1 MLPVSACTAIHVGRS
16 LVDIL
21 IARHVTSGTNARLT
35 RPRQDHHVQAH
46 KVQSHQAQAH
56 LGQAHQVRAHQ
67 HQGQAQ
73 AHQIHVRL
81 APAHQAQEHQFQA
94 HHMEIRGLGIID
106 IRALFGI
113 HATRQQKRIEV
124 MVRLQR
130 WDEDTAYTRTGL
142 DTTEVDLLGIK
153 IPEVTIPL
161 NAGKNITVISEVV
174 AMNHLLKYAG
184 IDSAAAFN
192 QTLQD
197 AMRPVHEYFEQDYE

>member
-1 MLPVSACTAIHVGRS
+1 
-16 LVDIL
+16 
-21 IARHVTSGTNARLT
+21 
-35 RPRQDHHVQAH
+35 
-46 KVQSHQAQAH
+46 
-56 LGQAHQVRAHQ
+56 
-67 HQGQAQ
+67 
-73 AHQIHVRL
+73 
-81 APAHQAQEHQFQA
+81 
-94 HHMEIRGLGIID
+94 
-106 IRALFGI
+106 
-113 HATRQQKRIEV
+113 

-142 DTTEVDLLGIK
+142 DTAEVDLLGIK

-192 QTLQD
+192 QKLQD